1 MNDQLREDIKTA
13 LNECGRWDN
22 PDIMTEM
29 TNAILPIIAR
39 AEEKARAG
47 QREAERAKAL
57 VDAVEWARS
66 CSGEAADAA
75 ADYIEEMADSETKKK
90 RWLRRIEKPSLR
102 RTPLLCLHD
111 DHSPTTTA
119 DFARKQNT
127 HLTR

>member
-90 RWLRRIEKPSLR
+90 KMAEAHRKAVSTPDPFVVSARRSFPYHNGGLRP
-102 RTPLLCLHD
+102 
-111 DHSPTTTA
+111 
-119 DFARKQNT
+119 
-127 HLTR
+127 